1 MEFLFSFL
9 DNLVFFQDCVI
20 SRRNNYYFSC
30 FYLRALRVLVPHA
43 LFAVHSLVPKKPWIL
58 CALVQFSS
66 RALHAAVQHVP
77 HYLRVLVLHVPY
89 VWSHL
94 TCLTCSGVSPA
105 SYLMCSYVSYPR
117 FSCVSRASLN
127 SGSSCSTYSNASY
140 ALQFSCITSL
150 LFLMFHLSELFSNL
164 DYG

>member
-9 DNLVFFQDCVI
+9 DNLVFFQDCII

-43 LFAVHSLVPKKPWIL
+43 LFIKHSLVPKKPWIL

-117 FSCVSRASLN
+117 FSRASLN
-127 SGSSCSTYSNASY
+127 SGSSCSTHSNASY

>member
-1 MEFLFSFL
+1 MLKAFNWNMSLRNYVLYVFSFPTPFL
-9 DNLVFFQDCVI
+9 SYIPLYLK
-20 SRRNNYYFSC
+20 SPG
-30 FYLRALRVLVPHA
+30 FYVHLCNSVLVPYM
-43 LFAVHSLVPKKPWIL
+43 L
-58 CALVQFSS
+58 
-66 RALHAAVQHVP
+66 
-77 HYLRVLVLHVPY
+77 PY
-89 VWSHL
+89 STFL
-94 TCLTCSGVSPA
+94 IIYELSCYTCLTCGRILHALHVQMFHLPLTLCA
-105 SYLMCSYVSYPR
+105 LMSYPR

>member
-1 MEFLFSFL
+1 MSLRNYVLYVFSFPTPFL
-9 DNLVFFQDCVI
+9 SYIPLYLK
-20 SRRNNYYFSC
+20 SPG
-30 FYLRALRVLVPHA
+30 FYVHLCNSVLVPYM
-43 LFAVHSLVPKKPWIL
+43 L
-58 CALVQFSS
+58 
-66 RALHAAVQHVP
+66 
-77 HYLRVLVLHVPY
+77 PY
-89 VWSHL
+89 STFL
-94 TCLTCSGVSPA
+94 IIYELSCYTCLTCGRILHALHVQMFHLPLTLCA
-105 SYLMCSYVSYPR
+105 LMSYPR